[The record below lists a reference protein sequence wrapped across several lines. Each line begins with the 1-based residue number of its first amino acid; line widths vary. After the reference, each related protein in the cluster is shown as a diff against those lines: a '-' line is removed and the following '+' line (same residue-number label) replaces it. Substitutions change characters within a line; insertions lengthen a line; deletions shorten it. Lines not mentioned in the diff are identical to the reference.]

1 MSIMS
6 RERWLLI
13 AKLAVTILLLAVI
26 LWRVPLDVLVGSLYN
41 LRPWP
46 LVAAIALTP
55 AIQALKIAKWHYV
68 AHQAQPT
75 LSYRSA
81 AVSLLVGVAVGL
93 ITPGRSGE
101 LTRVLYLD
109 TERKAEFLSL
119 VVADK
124 MLDLFI
130 IVLFAGIS
138 VWLLAGPQYGLIL
151 LAGAMLLGTSLGI
164 SRVLTRWMH
173 ETQRSIPGKERLE
186 QLLGQLRVLHPG
198 VIVSGLVLSAL
209 TFCLALVQFYW
220 LLTAFEPVPLES
232 AIVSFPLLLL
242 AGVVPITVAGIGI
255 REGTAALVLASYGVA
270 EAVAIDATFLSFAL
284 NTLIP
289 GIVGAL
295 LIAVTKRPKAIEQ
308 SDFLHK
314 EQL

>member
-1 MSIMS
+1 
-6 RERWLLI
+6 LI
-13 AKLAVTILLLAVI
+13 AKLMVTILLLAVI
-26 LWRVPLDVLVGSLYN
+26 LWRVPLDELVGSLSD
-41 LRPWP
+41 LRSWP

-68 AHQAQPT
+68 ARQAQPT

-93 ITPGRSGE
+93 ITPGRAGE

-119 VVADK
+119 VVADR
-124 MLDLFI
+124 MLDLII

-151 LAGAMLLGTSLGI
+151 LVGAVLLGTSLGV
-164 SRVLTRWMH
+164 SRALTRWMQ
-173 ETQRSIPGKERLE
+173 ETDRSFPGKERLE
-186 QLLGQLRVLHPG
+186 QLLGQLQVLHPR

-232 AIVSFPLLLL
+232 ATVSFPLLLL
-242 AGVVPITVAGIGI
+242 AGVMPITVAGIGI

-270 EAVAIDATFLSFAL
+270 EAAAIDATFLSFAL

-295 LIAVTKRPKAIEQ
+295 LIAVTKRNQTIAQ
-308 SDFLHK
+308 SDLLHK